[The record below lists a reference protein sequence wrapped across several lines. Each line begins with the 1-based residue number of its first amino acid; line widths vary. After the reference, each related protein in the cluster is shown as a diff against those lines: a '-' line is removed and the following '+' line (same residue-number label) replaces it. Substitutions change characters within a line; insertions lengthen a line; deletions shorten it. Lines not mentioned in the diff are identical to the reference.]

1 MKELLKRMTYALL
14 WAWQIPQ
21 NVAGIIVQKYYE
33 RKADK
38 TGAKWLDFRRH
49 GILYLRTDS
58 LAKGK
63 AVALGEYVVVNWFAS
78 DDALSHEFGHV
89 RQSRVLGPLYLPL
102 IGLQSLCHAAVH
114 YDLCG
119 KKKYKPYTHFWTERW
134 ADRLGGVRR

>member
-21 NVAGIIVQKYYE
+21 NVAGIIVQKHYE

-38 TGAKWLDFRRH
+38 TGAEWFYSCRH

-63 AVALGEYVVVNWFAS
+63 AVALGEYVVVNRFAS
-78 DDALSHEFGHV
+78 NKVLSHEFGHV
-89 RQSRVLGPLYLPL
+89 RQSRMLGPLYLPL

-119 KKKYKPYTHFWTERW
+119 KKKYKPYNHFWTEQW